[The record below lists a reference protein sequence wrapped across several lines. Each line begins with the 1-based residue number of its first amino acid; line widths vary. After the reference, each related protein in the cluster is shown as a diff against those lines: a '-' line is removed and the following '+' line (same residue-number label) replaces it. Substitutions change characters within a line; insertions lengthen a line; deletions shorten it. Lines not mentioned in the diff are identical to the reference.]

1 VQANSGKHRNARS
14 QFGAVNN
21 DGILTPQGCSELG
34 IRRFSSTTAGWTPFR
49 ELGANDSNNVMNQT
63 FVASQRRHVRFA
75 MGVTLLYLLI
85 VHPSPVAGTL
95 PDLVVNPYRLQSS
108 VEVQRRYIAD
118 GDCSVV
124 EGCTPAAGLRKLLL
138 FDVGIAN
145 VGKEDVVIGM
155 PGNNPYPFVYSPC
168 HAHYHLNNF
177 CIYRLLTLDYA
188 KIVKARKQG
197 FCLRDDKTYKKTA
210 GPGSGYTCAYQ
221 GISAGWQDVYD
232 KSLDCQWLDIT
243 GVPPGDYYLEI
254 TVNPFRVFTESNY
267 SNNQVL
273 IRITIPRLGSP

>member
-1 VQANSGKHRNARS
+1 
-14 QFGAVNN
+14 
-21 DGILTPQGCSELG
+21 
-34 IRRFSSTTAGWTPFR
+34 
-49 ELGANDSNNVMNQT
+49 MNQNVLAAKT
-63 FVASQRRHVRFA
+63 RRLEFGIVLPILLVFVTQ
-75 MGVTLLYLLI
+75 
-85 VHPSPVAGTL
+85 PSVLRATL

-108 VEVQRRYIAD
+108 VEVQRRYIAET
-118 GDCSVV
+118 DCSVI

-138 FDVGIAN
+138 FDVGVAN
-145 VGKEDVVIGM
+145 IGKEDLVIGA
-155 PGNNPYPFVYSPC
+155 PGNNPYPTVYSPC

-177 CIYRLLTLDYA
+177 CIYRLLSLDYT
-188 KIVKARKQG
+188 KVVKARKQG

-221 GISAGWQDVYD
+221 GISAGWQDIYD

-273 IRITIPRLGSP
+273 IRITVPRLGTP